1 MERLSLS
8 AGLGTPRGPSERAGG
23 SVWGEG
29 DTCNNLKTIWQKD
42 LGINIHDNDCL
53 DILAN
58 VAARMILR
66 HWKCPKTPD
75 LKHWFDG
82 MIEFA
87 SYDYTLGRLQSEGE
101 MKKNMGPFLA
111 AYKNGLCGSRLGSC

>member
-58 VAARMILR
+58 VARR
-66 HWKCPKTPD
+66 D
-75 LKHWFDG
+75 R
-82 MIEFA
+82 FA
-87 SYDYTLGRLQSEGE
+87 LIISQWRNL
-101 MKKNMGPFLA
+101 
-111 AYKNGLCGSRLGSC
+111 NGSTENSLTYN